1 MRLYSML
8 ICSGSAAAMLMF
20 CKFRYSGVPKSF
32 FYLSFII
39 EVESMKNI
47 SFTSASPTIPT
58 TFVDIRSFET
68 QDDCNKI
75 MMPIENCYKRQIDFN
90 LILET
95 NNLSI
100 DKISIKSV
108 YRFSSFLNSLKKHK
122 YQYLKKTKIK
132 IYNNYCYELLYFLF
146 MYLSSPVAIVEVILY
161 NNSNIEKIKMFFPK
175 N

>member
-1 MRLYSML
+1 
-8 ICSGSAAAMLMF
+8 MLMD
-20 CKFRYSGVPKSF
+20 
-32 FYLSFII
+32 I
-39 EVESMKNI
+39 ENDSRKNI
-47 SFTSASPTIPT
+47 LFTSALPTIPT
-58 TFVDIRSFET
+58 IFVDIRSFES

-108 YRFSSFLNSLKKHK
+108 YRFSSFLNALKKHK
-122 YQYLKKTKIK
+122 YQYLKKTVIK

-161 NNSNIEKIKMFFPK
+161 NSTNIEKIKMFFPK